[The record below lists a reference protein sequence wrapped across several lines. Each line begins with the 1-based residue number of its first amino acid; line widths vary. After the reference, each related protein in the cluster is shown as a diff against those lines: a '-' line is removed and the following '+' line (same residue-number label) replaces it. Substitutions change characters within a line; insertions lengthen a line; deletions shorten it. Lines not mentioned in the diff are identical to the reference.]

1 MGFIRIKNCI
11 TELERRKGRHSR
23 HKYCP
28 ILSVAPPFRA
38 ARAGLKPGAT
48 FAIRTYQDTGTVDR
62 RDGSVL
68 HFWHMSDT
76 ITVRLNPELATWL
89 KETARRT
96 GVPAGRII
104 REQLEKARAEGG
116 SRRFLSH
123 AGKISGPRD
132 LSSREGF
139 KRS

>member
-1 MGFIRIKNCI
+1 
-11 TELERRKGRHSR
+11 
-23 HKYCP
+23 
-28 ILSVAPPFRA
+28 
-38 ARAGLKPGAT
+38 
-48 FAIRTYQDTGTVDR
+48 
-62 RDGSVL
+62 
-68 HFWHMSDT
+68 MSDT
-76 ITVRLNPELATWL
+76 ITVRLNQELATWL

-116 SRRFLSH
+116 SQRFLRH

-139 KRS
+139 KRP